1 MTAINS
7 LFVFIS
13 KKGYIVP
20 LLAFLLPLLVR
31 LIPEVL
37 VGSYVIGFDTMG
49 FYVQNI
55 FTWLYGGVDFWS
67 YLAVAPL
74 FYALL
79 MSLVSAGIPIVVALK
94 VLSPLL
100 LGLLGLSIY
109 YYAHS
114 GLGWSPIKS
123 LAPALLG
130 TIYFVALRISWDMLR
145 NELGLIFLFVVLTFL
160 IQIKAGSWKRYFL
173 LSLAMVAVVLSH
185 QLAAVIM
192 LGIVIFTVFHDL
204 FEKNFQKSLVLVV
217 VALPAA
223 VFALVVYFFAV
234 VPDGF
239 QNYATS
245 TELLLANWLGF
256 SSYPSMLLSEL
267 GFFLFCFL
275 PLLPL
280 VVFGFKCLGDFQ
292 LRCWVVLSLVLL
304 LVPFAFVSPYRWLL
318 LLVYPFAFF
327 VVEAVSRLNS
337 LKWNRFNKGLQKVVV
352 VYLILSTGILSFGY
366 IFSTPDQPFSYFSPQ
381 YLNSYYY
388 YQIPSSMQQNTLSVV
403 DFQGTLDALRW
414 FEENKPVDGVLL
426 THTAFYSWAL
436 LALNDTEVIW
446 NYEFGDPLN
455 AAFLAVQEGHTRIFL
470 VWWIDGLGWYTQPS
484 LPSVFQEVYRSERIA
499 IYLYDVVADT

>member
-49 FYVQNI
+49 FYVQN
-55 FTWLYGGVDFWS
+55 TLAWLHGGVDFWS

-74 FYALL
+74 FYVLL
-79 MSLVSAGIPIVVALK
+79 MSLVSAGVPIVIVLK
-94 VLSPLL
+94 VFSPLL

-109 YYAHS
+109 YYAHK
-114 GLGWSPIKS
+114 GLGWSSFKS

-145 NELGLIFLFVVLTFL
+145 NELGLIFLFVALTFL
-160 IQIKAGSWKRYFL
+160 SQLKTGSWKQYFV
-173 LSLAMVAVVLSH
+173 LSLAMIAVVLSH
-185 QLAAVIM
+185 QLVAVIL
-192 LGIVIFTVFHDL
+192 LGVVIFTVFHGL
-204 FEKNFQKSLVLVV
+204 LQKSFQKSLALI
-217 VALPAA
+217 VASLPAS
-223 VFALVVYFFAV
+223 VFSLVVYFFAV

-245 TELLLANWLGF
+245 TELILANWLGF

-292 LRCWVVLSLVLL
+292 LRSWIILSLFLL
-304 LVPFAFVSPYRWLL
+304 LIPFAFVSPYRWLL
-318 LLVYPFAFF
+318 LLIYPFVFF
-327 VVEAVSRLNS
+327 VVEAVSH
-337 LKWNRFNKGLQKVVV
+337 LKSIKWKRFNTSLQKIVIF
-352 VYLILSTGILSFGY
+352 YLILSTVVLSFGY

-381 YLNSYYY
+381 HFNSYY
-388 YQIPSSMQQNTLSVV
+388 YQIPSAMQQNTISVA
-403 DFQGTLDALRW
+403 DFQGTVDALRW
-414 FEENKPVDGVLL
+414 FEENKPVGGLLL

-436 LALNDTEVIW
+436 LVLNDTDVIW
-446 NYEFGDPLN
+446 NYEFGDPVN
-455 AAFLAVQEGHTRIFL
+455 AASLAVQEGHTRVFL

-484 LPSVFQEVYRSERIA
+484 LPLVFQEVYRSERIA
-499 IYLYDVVADT
+499 IYFYDIAADGT

>member
-7 LFVFIS
+7 LFVFIT

-31 LIPEVL
+31 VIPEVL
-37 VGSYVIGFDTMG
+37 VGPYVIGFDTMG

-55 FTWLYGGVDFWS
+55 FALLYEGVDFWS

-94 VLSPLL
+94 VLPPLL

-114 GLGWSPIKS
+114 GLGWSSIKS

-160 IQIKAGSWKRYFL
+160 IHIKAGSWKRYLL

-185 QLAAVIM
+185 QLVAVIM
-192 LGIVIFTVFHDL
+192 LGIVLFIVFHNL
-204 FEKNFQKSLVLVV
+204 FEKNFQKSLVLI
-217 VALPAA
+217 VASLPAA

-245 TELLLANWLGF
+245 TELLLAN
-256 SSYPSMLLSEL
+256 
-267 GFFLFCFL
+267 
-275 PLLPL
+275 
-280 VVFGFKCLGDFQ
+280 
-292 LRCWVVLSLVLL
+292 
-304 LVPFAFVSPYRWLL
+304 
-318 LLVYPFAFF
+318 
-327 VVEAVSRLNS
+327 
-337 LKWNRFNKGLQKVVV
+337 
-352 VYLILSTGILSFGY
+352 
-366 IFSTPDQPFSYFSPQ
+366 
-381 YLNSYYY
+381 
-388 YQIPSSMQQNTLSVV
+388 
-403 DFQGTLDALRW
+403 
-414 FEENKPVDGVLL
+414 
-426 THTAFYSWAL
+426 
-436 LALNDTEVIW
+436 
-446 NYEFGDPLN
+446 
-455 AAFLAVQEGHTRIFL
+455 
-470 VWWIDGLGWYTQPS
+470 
-484 LPSVFQEVYRSERIA
+484 
-499 IYLYDVVADT
+499 